1 MRRGSYRIGTVAMA
15 SPRDKKVLLTREL
28 LTLRVANKKNR
39 YGLTPFNLLAVLSS
53 DEVQKQVPYLVFVDT
68 TLPNIGDRW
77 KYLMLPL
84 RKNLQDMNSIS
95 DEVEKIIR
103 QKWNAQENVDQLRNK
118 YGGLVT

>member
-1 MRRGSYRIGTVAMA
+1 MA